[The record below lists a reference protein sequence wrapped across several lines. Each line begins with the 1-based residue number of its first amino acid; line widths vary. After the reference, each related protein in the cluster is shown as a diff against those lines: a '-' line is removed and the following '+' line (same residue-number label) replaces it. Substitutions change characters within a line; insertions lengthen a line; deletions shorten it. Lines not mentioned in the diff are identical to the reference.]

1 MRSCV
6 LCDVRALFFVK
17 PKEEGAMNL
26 NAEMIPGLCL
36 LIAGAVIGFGA
47 KPICRREQNIPQVKL
62 LGVGLAAIGAILIFL
77 P

>member
-1 MRSCV
+1 
-6 LCDVRALFFVK
+6 
-17 PKEEGAMNL
+17 MNL
-26 NAEMIPGLCL
+26 NAQMIPGLCL

-47 KPICRREQNIPQVKL
+47 KPICRKEQNIPQVKL

>member
-1 MRSCV
+1 
-6 LCDVRALFFVK
+6 
-17 PKEEGAMNL
+17 MNL
-26 NAEMIPGLCL
+26 SADMIPGLCL

-62 LGVGLAAIGAILIFL
+62 LGVGLAAIGAILVFL

>member
-1 MRSCV
+1 
-6 LCDVRALFFVK
+6 
-17 PKEEGAMNL
+17 MNL

-62 LGVGLAAIGAILIFL
+62 LDVGRRRSARSSSSSRKDRKDEQHGQGV
-77 P
+77 

>member
-1 MRSCV
+1 MGCKA
-6 LCDVRALFFVK
+6 VRDGIARNVAL
-17 PKEEGAMNL
+17 EGAGHGFPQP
-26 NAEMIPGLCL
+26 ARARPIQRL

-47 KPICRREQNIPQVKL
+47 KPICRREQNVPQMKL

>member
-1 MRSCV
+1 
-6 LCDVRALFFVK
+6 
-17 PKEEGAMNL
+17 MNL
-26 NAEMIPGLCL
+26 SADMIPGLCL

-47 KPICRREQNIPQVKL
+47 KPICRKAENVPQVKL